1 MSRNG
6 GGYVVRAESGGSRG
20 ARYTE
25 GPYRRTDG
33 LRRMEEV
40 GIEPETYP
48 ARRVSEAAAYEA
60 ESPTEVLDIEAQLE
74 RSLSEIRDVKN
85 LLRTL
90 LSKVD
95 DLGRSTAE
103 NLDRLREE
111 REIEIQRKR
120 EAQIREE
127 ERRAS
132 AAAIEAARIRSAERE
147 REREDFYD
155 DPYERGRA
163 MVRNAVNLSPVDRGA
178 QLRREDEKRGYFFD
192 AAANIQAERGG
203 TPKAIFRCH
212 GSSSVREL
220 SSSSRAVEP
229 LAVLPT
235 EEKVLGSIPALGTP
249 ESMPAYHHEHMY
261 KEDNL
266 LALYEL
272 YGEGALE
279 GYKEI
284 GEKFRETRGGL
295 GPSGCT
301 VTVEAEGVSKRG
313 TKKLAIGKIVQHLP
327 YDQPT
332 MYWMWKKMCMD
343 LERQMGVRS
352 RSNSVA
358 MAGGVKHRCDIVWE
372 RVGPSKEA
380 KTWKGSGIGD
390 SQEEA
395 EVKAMEDIY
404 RTVTGT
410 HVGKEED
417 EASWQADRLIV
428 LLSYSAGHSRGAQV
442 PTAEETDLSTPG
454 GAPVLSSSQ
463 ASTVMIAYNN
473 LVTSVRLADS
483 ATTKLDSNITFGDGV
498 TGVTATIAW
507 TWTEDGEKKSLLA
520 KGDGVTKISAK
531 AVACLSMLEQ
541 YGSVQPL
548 PARVW
553 QQSELINATLDR
565 GDVGEGLRLATPL
578 IRSGP
583 VHALALFLLPLWRS
597 VLASSDSTVTE
608 DILEQLRRRSAKSG
622 GVPVYLWEAM
632 VDECANLSDHAY
644 ASSTLCSFLNAVK
657 CEAFSDYSESY
668 AHWRGL
674 IGLERVTAI
683 QNAVRESRDIGA
695 RPFNA
700 SVSRDSSPLINLRVS
715 AQEAQGHDLSEG
727 SLLMLFEPGAFYRSE
742 SGDLVSVLAV
752 IVDADQTEEDAVF
765 KLSLASREAELESKS
780 REFSILSNTELSC
793 LPLDDSNV
801 SHSRMCEALRVLYE
815 VPHCDNSLF
824 CALKPGVKLKGGAQK
839 ERLRF
844 DESMRDALLR
854 SAPPFEPPTEDLPDL
869 GMPLSEN
876 QRNVINGSWNVPLTL
891 IQGPPGTGKTY
902 TAVAIVKHWVRNKIR
917 PLRQKSLLQRNE
929 GRVLVVADSNAAAD
943 NIRGHLEKNGVEC
956 YRVGRMVDSQ
966 APDLSET
973 VEHYL
978 RGHPLVKE
986 YKKAVELGQLR
997 RLPGLRVQMDK
1008 IAVNRF
1014 PVLVATCIGSGHP
1027 MLDGLTFDSVVIDEC
1042 TQATEP
1048 ATLVPLARGAKRC
1061 VLLGDHK
1068 QLSATVCST
1077 AALERGFGTSLFE
1090 RVLESGGRL
1099 HMLDVQRRMHP
1110 SIAEFSN
1117 INFYEGRIS
1126 DAVGQRPV
1134 IPGLYWPASGV
1145 QVCLV
1150 DTNSVTGGETRVGT
1164 TFSNRAEAKA
1174 VIDAMVLA
1182 VEAGLDPEAIGIVVP
1197 YNGQKS
1203 QIEKALESDYRLSR
1217 ESVSKLSINTVDAF
1231 QEQNEGLVVFG
1242 DVKTLTANPDGD
1254 WARWVDWARERGC
1267 MVKMAEYFKKAAL
1280 IGDKKAAH
1288 TATSGKRDGARGTGK
1303 QPAFRTFPSDMWTRD
1318 MVRSPGGGS
1327 LKSSVFKRTN
1337 AR

>member
-1 MSRNG
+1 
-6 GGYVVRAESGGSRG
+6 
-20 ARYTE
+20 
-25 GPYRRTDG
+25 
-33 LRRMEEV
+33 
-40 GIEPETYP
+40 
-48 ARRVSEAAAYEA
+48 
-60 ESPTEVLDIEAQLE
+60 
-74 RSLSEIRDVKN
+74 
-85 LLRTL
+85 
-90 LSKVD
+90 
-95 DLGRSTAE
+95 
-103 NLDRLREE
+103 
-111 REIEIQRKR
+111 
-120 EAQIREE
+120 
-127 ERRAS
+127 
-132 AAAIEAARIRSAERE
+132 
-147 REREDFYD
+147 
-155 DPYERGRA
+155 
-163 MVRNAVNLSPVDRGA
+163 
-178 QLRREDEKRGYFFD
+178 
-192 AAANIQAERGG
+192 
-203 TPKAIFRCH
+203 
-212 GSSSVREL
+212 
-220 SSSSRAVEP
+220 
-229 LAVLPT
+229 
-235 EEKVLGSIPALGTP
+235 LGTP

-284 GEKFRETRGGL
+284 GERFRETRGGYVSSLTWQL

-358 MAGGVKHRCDIVWE
+358 MTGGVKHRCDIIWE
-372 RVGPSKEA
+372 RVGSSKEA

-390 SQEEA
+390 SQQEA
-395 EVKAMEDIY
+395 EVKAMEDMY
-404 RTVTGT
+404 RVVTGT
-410 HVGKEED
+410 HVGKKEED
-417 EASWQADRLIV
+417 E
-428 LLSYSAGHSRGAQV
+428 V

-473 LVTSVRLADS
+473 LSVRLADS

-520 KGDGVTKISAK
+520 KGDGVTKMAAK
-531 AVACLSMLEQ
+531 AVACLSILEQ

-565 GDVGEGLRLATPL
+565 GDVGKGLQLATPL

-597 VLASSDSTVTE
+597 VLASSESTVTE
-608 DILEQLRRRSAKSG
+608 EILEQLRCRSAKSG
-622 GVPVYLWEAM
+622 GVPVFLWEAM

-644 ASSTLCSFLNAVK
+644 ASSTLCSFLNVVK

-668 AHWRGL
+668 AYWRGL

-683 QNAVRESRDIGA
+683 HNAVRESRDTGA

-700 SVSRDSSPLINLRVS
+700 SVSRDSSPLITLRVP

-752 IVDADQTEEDAVF
+752 IVDADQIEEDTVL

-780 REFSILSNTELSC
+780 REFSILSYTELSC
-793 LPLDDSNV
+793 LSLDDSNV

-815 VPHCDNSLF
+815 VPRCDNSLF

-844 DESMRDALLR
+844 DESMRDALQR
-854 SAPPFEPPTEDLPDL
+854 SALPFEPPTEDLPDL
-869 GMPLSEN
+869 GMPLSDN

-917 PLRQKSLLQRNE
+917 PLRQKGAIQKNE

-966 APDLSET
+966 APDLSES

-1150 DTNSVTGGETRVGT
+1150 DTNSVTGGETRVCT

-1231 QEQNEGLVVFG
+1231 QGSEKELILFSAVRSNREGEIGFTADPRRMNVMLTRAKRGLVVFG
-1242 DVKTLTANPDGD
+1242 DVKTLAANPEGD
-1254 WARWVDWARERGC
+1254 WARWVDWAREKGC

-1280 IGDKKAAH
+1280 IGEKKAAH
-1288 TATSGKRDGARGTGK
+1288 TATSGKRDGARAAGK

-1327 LKSSVFKRTN
+1327 SKSSVFKRTN